1 MVKVKYLHVKP
12 SAESIFLAL
21 VCMFLVLGF
30 GCPSFFWGFE
40 STVLEKKLRD
50 ILGKNEVVKSFI
62 FRDTVGAN
70 TGFNLQI

>member
-1 MVKVKYLHVKP
+1 MIYTLNP
-12 SAESIFLAL
+12 QPESVFLAL

-40 STVLEKKLRD
+40 STVFEKKLRD
-50 ILGKNEVVKSFI
+50 ILGKSKAVKSFI
-62 FRDTVGAN
+62 FRDIVGAN